1 MPENSPLV
9 KKLAVKG
16 YGAEVIES
24 GNKII
29 DR

>member
-1 MPENSPLV
+1 MV

-29 DR
+29 DREDKCK